1 VGSLQLVTSLIKRF
15 NTGNCSEIGAFLAQT
30 GYAWKIGSTEHLRDE
45 SQAFILTFSHRQTT
59 TVTSQVNSLALFFFL
74 HKKSDDQLPSVSFSS
89 IKGHHSSFSTYP
101 IKQKEQCE

>member
-1 VGSLQLVTSLIKRF
+1 MQLVTSLIKRF

-59 TVTSQVNSLALFFFL
+59 TVTSQVNSLALFFF
-74 HKKSDDQLPSVSFSS
+74 S
-89 IKGHHSSFSTYP
+89 
-101 IKQKEQCE
+101 